1 MLIHSASQV
10 LTLAGGPQ
18 RGTAFG
24 GAQLGTLGL
33 IEDGA
38 VLLREGVVMAVGPSA
53 ELRAAHPNE
62 DSYDASGRVVMPAFV
77 DAHSHPIWAGDRAA
91 EFELRQQGKSY
102 LEVLAAGGGIL
113 STVRATRGATL
124 EQLHAETEARLRRMF
139 AHGSATI
146 EAKSGY
152 GLSLE
157 SELRLLEVLL
167 ALDAQGPWE
176 LAITFLGA
184 HAIPAE
190 FKDRAGD
197 YAQELARNWL
207 PELKAWWLAHA
218 SGRPLPFFDVFCE
231 TGAFDL
237 AQTRMMLEA
246 AKQAGFPLK
255 LHADEFDN
263 LGGTALAVELGAAS
277 VDHLVAISD
286 AEIAA
291 LAASDTVGVALPAT
305 PFGLAEAHN
314 APARKILAAGGLLAV
329 GGDLNPGTA
338 WCESLQFTLA
348 LACRQL
354 KLTQA
359 EAIAATTINAA
370 AAIGAAART
379 GSLEPGKQADLLILD
394 AADYRQLGYRF
405 GTNLVHSV
413 YKKGVPYPVHQ
424 DEFSTNP
431 D

>member
-1 MLIHSASQV
+1 
-10 LTLAGGPQ
+10 
-18 RGTAFG
+18 
-24 GAQLGTLGL
+24 
-33 IEDGA
+33 
-38 VLLREGVVMAVGPSA
+38 
-53 ELRAAHPNE
+53 
-62 DSYDASGRVVMPAFV
+62 
-77 DAHSHPIWAGDRAA
+77 
-91 EFELRQQGKSY
+91 
-102 LEVLAAGGGIL
+102 
-113 STVRATRGATL
+113 
-124 EQLHAETEARLRRMF
+124 
-139 AHGSATI
+139 
-146 EAKSGY
+146 
-152 GLSLE
+152 LE

-167 ALDAQGPWE
+167 ALDAQGPWD

-197 YAQELARNWL
+197 YAQELAHNWL

-246 AKQAGFPLK
+246 AKDEGFPLK

-286 AEIAA
+286 EEIAA

-329 GGDLNPGTA
+329 GGDLNP
-338 WCESLQFTLA
+338 
-348 LACRQL
+348 
-354 KLTQA
+354 
-359 EAIAATTINAA
+359 
-370 AAIGAAART
+370 
-379 GSLEPGKQADLLILD
+379 
-394 AADYRQLGYRF
+394 
-405 GTNLVHSV
+405 
-413 YKKGVPYPVHQ
+413 
-424 DEFSTNP
+424 
-431 D
+431 

>member
-38 VLLREGVVMAVGPSA
+38 VLLREGAVVAVGPSA

-62 DSYDASGRVVMPAFV
+62 ESFDASGRVVMPAFV

-113 STVRATRGATL
+113 STVRATRAATL
-124 EQLHAETEARLRRMF
+124 EQLHAETEARLQRMF

-167 ALDAQGPWE
+167 ALDAQGPWD

-218 SGRPLPFFDVFCE
+218 GGRPLPFFDVFCE

-286 AEIAA
+286 TEIAA
-291 LAASDTVGVALPAT
+291 LAASDTVGVALPRRSAWPRYT
-305 PFGLAEAHN
+305 TRQRARSWP
-314 APARKILAAGGLLAV
+314 PA
-329 GGDLNPGTA
+329 
-338 WCESLQFTLA
+338 
-348 LACRQL
+348 ACW
-354 KLTQA
+354 
-359 EAIAATTINAA
+359 
-370 AAIGAAART
+370 
-379 GSLEPGKQADLLILD
+379 P
-394 AADYRQLGYRF
+394 
-405 GTNLVHSV
+405 
-413 YKKGVPYPVHQ
+413 
-424 DEFSTNP
+424 
-431 D
+431 